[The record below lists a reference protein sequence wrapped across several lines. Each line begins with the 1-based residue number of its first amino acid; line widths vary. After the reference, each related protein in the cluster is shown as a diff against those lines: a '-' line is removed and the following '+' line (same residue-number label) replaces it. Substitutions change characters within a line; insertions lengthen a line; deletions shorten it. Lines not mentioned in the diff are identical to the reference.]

1 MTSGAV
7 AGPIGIAATLPRRFP
22 AVYEG
27 AFTKIARTSCDMYR
41 LADGIDA
48 LNGWIGRTIAWGAIV
63 MGILQFSMVIARY
76 VYGIGSVW
84 VQESITYVFA
94 SLFMLGA
101 ASALLTDGHV
111 RVDIWYREAGPR
123 GKAIVNLL
131 GTLVFLWPVTFLI
144 VWESWPYVARAF
156 AIREGSRETSGIPLL
171 YLLKAEIVA
180 FGALMALQGLSIAI
194 RSVGT
199 LVGHDDPAVGAGDE
213 TLRVG
218 H

>member
-1 MTSGAV
+1 
-7 AGPIGIAATLPRRFP
+7 
-22 AVYEG
+22 
-27 AFTKIARTSCDMYR
+27 MYR
-41 LADGIDA
+41 LADGIDG
-48 LNGWIGRTIAWGAIV
+48 LNGWIGRTIAWGSIV

-84 VQESITYVFA
+84 IQESITYVFA

-111 RVDIWYREAGPR
+111 RVDIWYREASRR
-123 GKAIVNLL
+123 GRAVVNLL
-131 GTLVFLWPVTFLI
+131 GTLVFLWPVAFLI
-144 VWESWPYVARAF
+144 LWESWPYVERAF

-171 YLLKAEIVA
+171 YLLKAEILA
-180 FGALMALQGLSIAI
+180 FGGLMALQGLSLAI

-199 LVGHDDPAVGAGDE
+199 LLGHDDPCEAADAADM
-213 TLRVG
+213 RVG